1 MNANTKVI
9 DFVGRRKI
17 WYAISLV
24 IIIPG
29 LIALMLHG
37 LNLGI
42 DFTGGTI
49 INLKFNQPVT
59 TTEVSEVL
67 KSFDLGENVPIQ
79 VANDNTVLIR
89 TKALEQEQT
98 DQIVRAFQAKYG
110 QVTVLRVEKVGPVV
124 GKELTMKA
132 IYSVLVASVLMLI
145 YITFRFEFK
154 FGVAA
159 VIALLHDVLVV
170 LGVFAL
176 LRIEVD
182 SSFIAALLT
191 ILGYSI
197 NDTIVIFDRIRENR
211 KIMPKAS
218 VEDLVNRSITQTL
231 TRSINTVLTVV
242 FTLVALLLFGGETT
256 KIFVLAMLIGVISGC
271 YSSICNASPLW
282 VDFNLLSKR
291 KKRMVATA
299 TR

>member
-1 MNANTKVI
+1 M

>member
-59 TTEVSEVL
+59 TTEISEVL